1 MRATSRGIF
10 NRKITK
16 ITLAYF
22 AGAVAALPFMAATAS
37 ADEVFKATSAVSGL
51 GTQKIVGFDISFVD
65 PALKLYILGDR
76 TNKAVDVVDTNS
88 NALVGQVG
96 KGTFTGATGN
106 NNTSGPDGVLFVD
119 RKEIW
124 AGDGDSTVKIFGW
137 PSGTLVVPP
146 LSTGGAN
153 RVDEMCYDRR
163 DHLVLMANNAETP
176 FPFATLVDSKSHTI
190 KKKITFD
197 GTNGTPKATNGA
209 EQCQWNPRT
218 GKFYISIPEINGPG
232 DNSVAGGVAVIDPE
246 SMKVEKTFTVSHDSC
261 AGPQGM
267 AIGPDDQILLGC
279 NGASGDG
286 QHSTVIINEH
296 SGAIV
301 AVLQNESGADEVW
314 FNEGDGQYFLARSSA
329 FGPNQL
335 LGVVDAFGHQED
347 QSVPI
352 AKSATINAHSVAV
365 EPDDNQVYVPIP
377 GANAAF
383 PAGASTVCSSIGGS
397 DTQGCIAV
405 FTAKHDDRSRVAHER
420 QEDEHQE

>member
-1 MRATSRGIF
+1 MRATSRDLFG
-10 NRKITK
+10 RKIK
-16 ITLAYF
+16 LAYF
-22 AGAVAALPFMAATAS
+22 AGAVAALPFMAGTATA
-37 ADEVFKATSAVSGL
+37 DEIFKATAAVTGL
-51 GTQKIVGFDISFVD
+51 GTQSINGFDISFVD
-65 PALKLYILGDR
+65 PRLKLYILGDR
-76 TNKAVDVVDTNS
+76 TNKAVDVVDTES
-88 NALVGQVG
+88 NALVTQVG

-106 NNTSGPDGVLFVD
+106 NNTSGPDGVVFVD
-119 RKEIW
+119 HKEIW
-124 AGDGDSTVKIFGW
+124 AGDGDSTVKIFSW

-153 RVDEMCYDRR
+153 RVDEMCFDQR
-163 DHLVLMANNAETP
+163 DHLVMMANNAETP
-176 FPFATLVDSKSHTI
+176 FPFATLVDSTSHTI

-209 EQCQWNPRT
+209 EQCQWSART

-232 DNSVAGGVAVIDPE
+232 NNSVAGGVAVIDPQ
-246 SMKVEKTFTVSHDSC
+246 SMQVEKIFTVSHDSC

-267 AIGPDDQILLGC
+267 ALGPENQILLGC

-286 QHSTVIINEH
+286 QHSTVIINEQ

-301 AVLQNESGADEVW
+301 SVLHNESGADEVW

-335 LGVVDAFGHQED
+335 LGVVDAFGQRED

-352 AKSATINAHSVAV
+352 AKSATINTHSVAV
-365 EPDDNQVYVPIP
+365 EPDDNLVFVPIP

-405 FTAKHDDRSRVAHER
+405 FTTKHDDLSRVAHER
-420 QEDEHQE
+420 EEDDHQE